1 MLPAHD
7 RGVSREAFPGIVSV
21 PAIIRDVL
29 PNGLRLLTER
39 MPHVRSVSIGVWLS
53 RGSRHEPAAHEGI
66 AHFVEHM
73 LFKGTTT
80 RSAEDI
86 AQQIDS
92 IGGHLDA
99 FTSKEYAGYYI
110 KVLDE
115 HLPRGRRR
123 ALGSRHR
130 SGVRPGRNRARE
142 ESRPRRDQDGRGH
155 PRRSRPRDLRRRV
168 LAEASARPADPRPAG
183 DGVGARPDDPSPLL
197 RRRLCR
203 LELHRRGGRQPRARP
218 GPRPRR
224 AGIPGGARPRLGHHR
239 HRAGDG
245 RRRARALERPRAEPR
260 LLRQPGAGL
269 QRPRPLRRLRPQHHA
284 RRLDELA
291 AVPERAREARP
302 GLLGLLEPEQ
312 LPRLGGADHLRRLR
326 QRVGAGS
333 WSTWWC
339 RRSGG

>member
-110 KVLDE
+110 KVLDA

-142 ESRPRRDQDGRGH
+142 EGRPRRDQDGRGH

-168 LAEASARPADPRPAG
+168 LAEASTRPADSRPAG
-183 DGVGARPDDPSPLL
+183 DGVGARPGDASPLL
-197 RRRLCR
+197 RRRLRR
-203 LELHRRGGRQPRARP
+203 LELHRRGGRQPRARARSATSSS
-218 GPRPRR
+218 GHSRR
-224 AGIPGGARPRLGHHR
+224 CPSAARRSPTSC
-239 HRAGDG
+239 
-245 RRRARALERPRAEPR
+245 RRRPPTCWC
-260 LLRQPGAGL
+260 
-269 QRPRPLRRLRPQHHA
+269 A
-284 RRLDELA
+284 RRTSSRATSASA
-291 AVPERAREARP
+291 ARRWPTTTPTATSPSPSTPCSAAR
-302 GLLGLLEPEQ
+302 
-312 LPRLGGADHLRRLR
+312 
-326 QRVGAGS
+326 
-333 WSTWWC
+333 
-339 RRSGG
+339 